1 MSLRRLQA
9 NWNAFGKTDPLWA
22 ILTDPAKKG
31 GGWAPEEFFATGE
44 REIAGILDYV
54 RSLHPLPVRRA
65 LDFGCGVG
73 RLAQALAGQFDAV
86 DGVDIAPSMIE
97 LARRYNRFGERCM
110 YHVNARKDLK
120 LFADNRFDFV
130 YSNITLQH
138 IEPRFIKRYVEEFV
152 RVLAPG
158 GVLLFQLPSQPV
170 SRRDRLVERL
180 IPRPLLRRYRH
191 YYFQLHNPGQPRME
205 MHGVRRM
212 VVERLLKRRGAR
224 LLDVQ
229 PDGCAAEAWVGFRY
243 CATK

>member
-1 MSLRRLQA
+1 
-9 NWNAFGKTDPLWA
+9 
-22 ILTDPAKKG
+22 
-31 GGWAPEEFFATGE
+31 
-44 REIAGILDYV
+44 
-54 RSLHPLPVRRA
+54 
-65 LDFGCGVG
+65 
-73 RLAQALAGQFDAV
+73 
-86 DGVDIAPSMIE
+86 
-97 LARRYNRFGERCM
+97 
-110 YHVNARKDLK
+110 VNARKDLK

-152 RVLAPG
+152 RLLAPG
-158 GVLLFQLPSQPV
+158 GVLLFQFPSEPV

-229 PDGCAAEAWVGFRY
+229 PDGCAAEVWVGFRY